1 MNNPE
6 FIMLIQSINTIFQM
20 MPERYLIM
28 DQAQKIDAVFLM
40 TCKSLV
46 KLESVK
52 TTPQFTSKRL
62 LSRYLI

>member
-1 MNNPE
+1 MKNPE
-6 FIMLIQSINTIFQM
+6 FIIQSINTIFQM
-20 MPERYLIM
+20 MPEKYLIM

>member
-1 MNNPE
+1 MKNPE
-6 FIMLIQSINTIFQM
+6 FIQSINTIFQM
-20 MPERYLIM
+20 MPEKYLIM

>member
-1 MNNPE
+1 
-6 FIMLIQSINTIFQM
+6 MLIQSINTIFQM